1 MQAGVSQRG
10 MRLTDVPREE
20 MQQHL
25 LLSAFL
31 LLARAEA

>member
-1 MQAGVSQRG
+1 MPAGVSQPG
-10 MRLTDVPREE
+10 TPLMDVPHKEV
-20 MQQHL
+20 QQHL